1 LILQLKLKSHHK
13 RIQSF
18 KKYKSMSKLIKCKS
32 CQNEI
37 ASDCKAC
44 PNCGSPNKKR
54 GCLSTI
60 FGVSILFVGII
71 AIALASG
78 MNGSKESSSASETA
92 KDEETAST
100 SKAKDNSSKGESKT
114 AKTSNEREKLKVKGL
129 YIGMKED
136 ELLSVVT
143 PLLKEICKTEKM
155 AGLEN
160 LYTEIFDSDGKIRPE
175 AIRETGDGN
184 KVIVPRGEQANS
196 LNRLI
201 TYGIWEGSNSVHTII
216 FSTYFFTAAKTISH
230 EEFVQQF
237 VNAYKL
243 ALIGPKALLESGGVQ
258 KDKKWTC
265 NLPIGVNVQIVP
277 INFATWDMFL
287 ALQEIESKAEREKK
301 IEDAKK
307 GFN

>member
-1 LILQLKLKSHHK
+1 
-13 RIQSF
+13 
-18 KKYKSMSKLIKCKS
+18 
-32 CQNEI
+32 
-37 ASDCKAC
+37 
-44 PNCGSPNKKR
+44 
-54 GCLSTI
+54 LSTI
-60 FGVSILFVGII
+60 FGVIILFVGII

-92 KDEETAST
+92 KDEETASS
-100 SKAKDNSSKGESKT
+100 SKAKDKSSKSESKT

-143 PLLKEICKTEKM
+143 PLLREICKTEKM
-155 AGLEN
+155 EGVEN

-175 AIRETGDGN
+175 AIRETRSGD
-184 KVIVPRGEQANS
+184 KVIVPHGEQP
-196 LNRLI
+196 NRLI

-265 NLPIGVNVQIVP
+265 DLPIGVNVQIAP
-277 INFATWDMFL
+277 INFATWDAFL

>member
-1 LILQLKLKSHHK
+1 
-13 RIQSF
+13 
-18 KKYKSMSKLIKCKS
+18 MSKLIKCKS

-44 PNCGSPNKKR
+44 PNCGSPNKKK

-60 FGVSILFVGII
+60 FGVIILFVGII

-78 MNGSKESSSASETA
+78 MNGSKESSSTSETA
-92 KDEETAST
+92 KDEETAPT
-100 SKAKDNSSKGESKT
+100 SKAKDNSSKSESKT
-114 AKTSNEREKLKVKGL
+114 AKTPNEREKLKVKGL

-143 PLLKEICKTEKM
+143 SLLKEICKTEKM
-155 AGLEN
+155 EGVEN

-175 AIRETGDGN
+175 AIRKDKFGI
-184 KVIVPRGEQANS
+184 KVIIPTAKDA
-196 LNRLI
+196 NRLI
-201 TYGIWEGSNSVHTII
+201 TYRISDDSNLVESII
-216 FSTYFFTAAKTISH
+216 FSTYFFSAAKTISH

-258 KDKKWTC
+258 EGKVWACD
-265 NLPIGVNVQIVP
+265 LPIGVQVRIAP
-277 INFATWDMFL
+277 INFLTWSAFL
-287 ALQEIESKAEREKK
+287 ALEKIESKAEREKK